1 MSGLLKIITP
11 VNLDQEYHRFINS
24 NHYHPIFK
32 YRWRSNLTQH
42 LKKISPKP
50 ISLKPFLLRIIS
62 K

>member
-24 NHYHPIFK
+24 NHYHPVFR

-42 LKKISPKP
+42 LKKKLPQNQSH
-50 ISLKPFLLRIIS
+50 
-62 K
+62 